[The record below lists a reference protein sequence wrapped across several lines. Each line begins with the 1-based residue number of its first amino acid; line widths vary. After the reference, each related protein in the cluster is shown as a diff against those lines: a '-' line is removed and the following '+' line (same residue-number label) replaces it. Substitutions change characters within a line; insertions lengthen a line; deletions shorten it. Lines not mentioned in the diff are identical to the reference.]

1 MELNNITTS
10 KYIFFIII
18 FFIILIGYFIT
29 IKYLDPI
36 NKIKENIA
44 LYFFFNSKPML
55 PDEIIFR
62 NMIDLPGRDPL
73 WLTSSM
79 VAPIG
84 SEKIND
90 EKEKISRM
98 EALNIMYNDGIND
111 KININSRPMG
121 LFVIP

>member
-1 MELNNITTS
+1 MDLNNITNS
-10 KYIFFIII
+10 KYMLFIII
-18 FFIILIGYFIT
+18 FLVLLIFYCLS
-29 IKYLDPI
+29 IKYLEPMNKI
-36 NKIKENIA
+36 NKSILSYLLMNKQ
-44 LYFFFNSKPML
+44 MM

-111 KININSRPMG
+111 NINISHRPIG